1 MKAVI
6 TVIGKDKV
14 GIIAKASAECAK
26 YGVNIEDIS
35 QTILNEYFT
44 MIMLVS
50 IEGLTVKFSEFAQI
64 MTKVGGACGVDIR
77 VMHEDIFNTM
87 HRI

>member
-50 IEGLTVKFSEFAQI
+50 IEGLTVKFSEFAQT
-64 MTKVGGACGVDIR
+64 MTKVGGECGVDIR